1 MNETHIAYLGLG
13 ANLGDAA
20 MQLAKAVDA
29 LNHVPMINVEA
40 VSPYYVT
47 DPVGYLDQPDF
58 TNQCV
63 RIATKLS
70 PEALLGACLGIEAA
84 LGRERSFRNAPRVI
98 DIDVLLYEG
107 EQRAT
112 EELTV
117 PHPRLFERAFALIPL
132 QDILSAESAYTQD
145 VVQAIEKVG
154 KDGVKRL

>member
-1 MNETHIAYLGLG
+1 MSVAYLGLG

-20 MQLAKAVDA
+20 QQLAKAVDA
-29 LNHVPMINVEA
+29 LNHVPMTSVDA
-40 VSPYYVT
+40 VSTYYVT
-47 DPVGYLDQPDF
+47 APVGYLDQPDF

-63 RIATKLS
+63 RVVTSLS

-107 EQRAT
+107 AKRST

-117 PHPRLFERAFALIPL
+117 PHPRMWERAFALIPL
-132 QDILSAESAYTQD
+132 QDILLPDSVYAQD
-145 VVQAIEKVG
+145 VAQAVKRTG
-154 KDGVKRL
+154 DDGVRRL

>member
-1 MNETHIAYLGLG
+1 MAERRIAYLGLG

-20 MQLAKAVDA
+20 QQLAKAVDA
-29 LNHVPMINVEA
+29 LDHVPMTSVAA

-47 DPVGYLDQPDF
+47 APVGYLDQPDF

-63 RIATKLS
+63 RVETALS

-107 EQRAT
+107 EHRNT

-117 PHPRLFERAFALIPL
+117 PHPRMFGRAFALIPL
-132 QDILSAESAYTQD
+132 QDILLPGSIYAQD
-145 VVQAIEKVG
+145 VATAIVNVG
-154 KDGVKRL
+154 DAGVRRM

>member
-1 MNETHIAYLGLG
+1 MAVAYLGLG

-20 MQLAKAVDA
+20 QQLAKAVDA
-29 LNHVPMINVEA
+29 LNHVPMLQVDA

-47 DPVGYLDQPDF
+47 APVGYLDQPDF

-63 RIATKLS
+63 RVVTDLT

-107 EQRAT
+107 EQRST
-112 EELTV
+112 QELTV
-117 PHPRLFERAFALIPL
+117 PHPRMWERAFALIPL
-132 QDILSAESAYTQD
+132 QDILLPESEYAQD
-145 VVQAIEKVG
+145 VVQHIERIG
-154 KDGVKRL
+154 DAGVRRL